1 VSDHP
6 APVDVTVVI
15 PTRNRAHWLPDC
27 LASLT
32 SQETSASVEFVVV
45 DNASVD
51 ATQSVI
57 AQWAALDPRVRPV
70 REEKLGRSSAL
81 NSGMRVA
88 RGRLLLFTDDDVTV
102 DPGWIDAFVQLF
114 GRHPD
119 AELAGGPIFPVPKS
133 LSWPSWFS
141 ERAVV
146 AIGAIEYE
154 GERPLTETENLW
166 GANMAARRE
175 LFDRIGTWD
184 EELGV
189 RGEDHPRNDRPE
201 GNEDTELQMRLQ
213 SAGGAVWYCPEAII
227 RHRADV
233 PGPRGC
239 VTKGFANGRNSVRRG
254 PKPSAPSEPRRRPHS
269 PDAALVLAAG
279 MLRMLFWCSIL
290 RLVTTRPV
298 FDRAWIAAW
307 ASGWRLENLLSPGE
321 RGATD
326 VRILRIAWPVWELAR
341 RLAPPRGR

>member
-1 VSDHP
+1 VSDP
-6 APVDVTVVI
+6 AAPVDVTVVI

-27 LASLT
+27 LGSLAA
-32 SQETSASVEFVVV
+32 QETSASVEIVVV
-45 DNASVD
+45 DNASGD
-51 ATQSVI
+51 ATQRVI
-57 AQWAALDPRVRPV
+57 AEWAGGDPRVRGV
-70 REEKLGRSSAL
+70 REEKLGRSAAL
-81 NSGMRVA
+81 NAGMRVA
-88 RGRLLLFTDDDVTV
+88 RGSLLLFTDDDVRA
-102 DPGWIDAFVQLF
+102 DPGWIDSFVQLF
-114 GRHPD
+114 RRHPD
-119 AELAGGPIFPVPKS
+119 AELAGGAIFPVPKD
-133 LSWPSWFS
+133 LSWPPWFS

-154 GERPLTETENLW
+154 GERPLTEFENLW

-201 GNEDTELQMRLQ
+201 GNEDTELQMRLL
-213 SAGGAVWYCPEAII
+213 SVGGAVWYCPGSII

-239 VTKGFANGRNSVRRG
+239 VTKGFANGRNSFRRG
-254 PKPSAPSEPRRRPHS
+254 PKPSAPHEPRRRS
-269 PDAALVLAAG
+269 RSLTTALLLVAG
-279 MLRMLFWCSIL
+279 MLRMVFWCGML

-298 FDRAWIAAW
+298 FERAWLAAW
-307 ASGWRLENLLSPGE
+307 ASGWRLENLLSSGE
-321 RGATD
+321 RDATD
-326 VRILRIAWPVWELAR
+326 LRILRVAWPVWELAR

>member
-1 VSDHP
+1 VSDP
-6 APVDVTVVI
+6 STPVDVTVVI

-27 LASLT
+27 LASLA
-32 SQETSASVEFVVV
+32 SQATSASVEFVVV
-45 DNASVD
+45 DNASADTTPDVV
-51 ATQSVI
+51 AE
-57 AQWAALDPRVRPV
+57 WASRDPRVRAV
-70 REEKLGRSSAL
+70 REEKLGRSAAL
-81 NSGMRVA
+81 NAGMALA
-88 RGRLLLFTDDDVTV
+88 RGPLLLFTDDDVTA
-102 DPGWIDAFVQLF
+102 DAGWIDSFVRLF
-114 GRHPD
+114 QRHPEV
-119 AELAGGPIFPVPKS
+119 ELAGGAIFPVPKG

-146 AIGAIEYE
+146 AIGAIEYG
-154 GERPLTETENLW
+154 GERPLTEFENLW

-201 GNEDTELQMRLQ
+201 GNEDTELQMRQL
-213 SAGGAVWYCPEAII
+213 ATGGAVWYCPGAII

-239 VTKGFANGRNSVRRG
+239 VTKGFANGRNSFRRG
-254 PKPSAPSEPRRRPHS
+254 PKPSAPSEPRRRPRS
-269 PDAALVLAAG
+269 FATALPLIGG
-279 MLRMLFWCSIL
+279 MLRMVFWCGIL
-290 RLVTTRPV
+290 RLVTTKSV
-298 FDRAWIAAW
+298 FERAWLAAW

-321 RGATD
+321 RDRTD
-326 VRILRIAWPVWELAR
+326 LRILRIAWPIWELAR